1 MGRSVQP
8 TFFGGSSARFGADM
22 SDDDDDTTIVIAPHD
37 VTAAISQPRAA
48 ASFGFVP
55 PHLVSDLSDY

>member
-8 TFFGGSSARFGADM
+8 AFFGNTHPGL
-22 SDDDDDTTIVIAPHD
+22 SDDDDDDDSTVVIAPHD
-37 VTAAISQPRAA
+37 VTAALSQPRVA

-55 PHLVSDLSDY
+55 PHLVSDLPEY